1 MSHVGHQEPEPAAT
15 PIREAT
21 RPSRQVTR
29 LAVVFELGLALLAAA
44 GSWVFGYQ
52 LLAAVRPTLTGTIVG
67 ALATV
72 PLLGGLS
79 LAVRSDWPAMRRLRA
94 EVERHVLPLF
104 EHCSLLQ
111 LAAIAAAA
119 GIGEEL
125 FFRGLVQGVLTNV
138 LGPWSALL
146 LASALFG
153 IAHLITRTYALL
165 AALVGFY
172 LGGLT
177 LLMSGLWTPIVVHSL
192 YDFIAL
198 MILTRSGQ
206 QPDPGRVLRVPEP
219 EDQVPPTPLAGSGG
233 NAMRSTTASNPE
245 NPRSAS

>member
-94 EVERHVLPLF
+94 EVER
-104 EHCSLLQ
+104 
-111 LAAIAAAA
+111 
-119 GIGEEL
+119 L